1 MLESGQQGK
10 VAAVVVTCRLP
21 CAAASPAQLPTWRVC
36 PPFVCLHPTAA
47 QSAQLLIPCTC
58 LHLAIA
64 RLHTRLPTHPVT
76 HTHTGRRWGA
86 SAWVRPRPRCCWA
99 LAPATSPRLRASSVV
114 SAPSSEERGQRMGVA
129 ASMDLQRPWVRSGSE
144 CGRPLG
150 WLGGLR
156 VHRQARAGA
165 VGVSGLRS
173 SGCVHPLGWLAGLR
187 VHRQAGVH
195 MQACGCC

>member
-76 HTHTGRRWGA
+76 HTHRTEMGSFGMGA
-86 SAWVRPRPRCCWA
+86 AK
-99 LAPATSPRLRASSVV
+99 ATL
-114 SAPSSEERGQRMGVA
+114 
-129 ASMDLQRPWVRSGSE
+129 L
-144 CGRPLG
+144 LG
-150 WLGGLR
+150 
-156 VHRQARAGA
+156 AGA
-165 VGVSGLRS
+165 GYFSTFARVLSGECTL
-173 SGCVHPLGWLAGLR
+173 
-187 VHRQAGVH
+187 
-195 MQACGCC
+195 